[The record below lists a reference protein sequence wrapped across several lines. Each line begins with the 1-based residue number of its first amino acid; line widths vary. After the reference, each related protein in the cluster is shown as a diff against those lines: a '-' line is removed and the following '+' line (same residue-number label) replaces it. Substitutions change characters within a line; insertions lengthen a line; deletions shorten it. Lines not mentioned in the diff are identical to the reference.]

1 MGFIKIE
8 ITYPVMEKRRLQ
20 RKKIL
25 KIMRWP
31 LLIAAY
37 TCPIVNI
44 VTKGK
49 AWSVV
54 VLMSLYMVWTLV
66 FSTDLVEYNRISQFI
81 KLITNSCVLLVL
93 IDVFLVS
100 GWAMEVVPIV
110 CFSGV
115 AISGILFFTDFDRQK
130 QNMMPMLQLIVL
142 EIIGAII
149 GIFWWR
155 IESNWAMVVMGVLAF
170 AMLIACIAVLSG
182 EFIRELKRRFHV
194 K

>member
-1 MGFIKIE
+1 
-8 ITYPVMEKRRLQ
+8 MEKHRLQ

-54 VLMSLYMVWTLV
+54 VLMSLYMAWTLV